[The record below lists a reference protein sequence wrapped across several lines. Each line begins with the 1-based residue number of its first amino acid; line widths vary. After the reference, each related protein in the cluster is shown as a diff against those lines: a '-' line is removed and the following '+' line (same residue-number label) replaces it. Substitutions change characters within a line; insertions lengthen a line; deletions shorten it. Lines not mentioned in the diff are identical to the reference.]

1 MVMLE
6 GDGWLSGHS
15 IRKININ
22 MWDGGTSFSSVDV
35 PQAFVSVQSTG
46 RPAKLCVQRSVGD
59 ISDDI
64 DGLWEMSSFPLV
76 APLHAHRLLL
86 VGGVYVDVLLEVEEY
101 PEEDS
106 ACRMLSCTR
115 KRGGNAGTNAVVL
128 AQLVGTQGLVS
139 WVGVSPGAD
148 DVDGNF
154 AVGEL
159 KGAGVHTAWR
169 EEVAGSGQPT
179 SYITLSRKT
188 GTRTIVSTRNGM
200 RELSP
205 AHFAATLE
213 TAAAATPP
221 LGWIHLEC
229 RELPAVAQMAA
240 AARAGAAARSAVL
253 SVEVEKPYLALAE
266 LVPLLCACD
275 LVVLSREFLE
285 KQQMH
290 RDEAEVQGVEA
301 EAGVE
306 AGVEAE
312 AAAEA
317 AAPSPETHAAVV
329 GLRVLRRRVAELA
342 EANINIAS
350 MHGALWVCPWGKA
363 GAYAVDG
370 GGGGGGGDG
379 GGAALHAPAIG
390 VGVADGGAIDTV
402 RAGNA

>member
-1 MVMLE
+1 
-6 GDGWLSGHS
+6 
-15 IRKININ
+15 
-22 MWDGGTSFSSVDV
+22 
-35 PQAFVSVQSTG
+35 
-46 RPAKLCVQRSVGD
+46 
-59 ISDDI
+59 
-64 DGLWEMSSFPLV
+64 MSAFPLPT
-76 APLHAHRLLL
+76 PLHAHRLLI

-101 PEEDS
+101 PKEDS

-148 DVDGNF
+148 DVDGAF
-154 AVGEL
+154 AVREL
-159 KGAGVHTAWR
+159 EGAGVHTAWR
-169 EEVAGSGQPT
+169 EEVAGAGQPT

-205 AHFAATLE
+205 ASFAATLE

-240 AARAGAAARSAVL
+240 AARAGAAARGAAL

-275 LVVLSREFLE
+275 LVVLSREVRVRARRLTLTRTRTLTLALTLTKFVE
-285 KQQMH
+285 RQMDQMH
-290 RDEAEVQGVEA
+290 VHAQEAGAGAGAEA
-301 EAGVE
+301 EAE
-306 AGVEAE
+306 
-312 AAAEA
+312 
-317 AAPSPETHAAVV
+317 APSPETHAAVV

-342 EANINIAS
+342 DAESDLAS
-350 MHGALWVCPWGKA
+350 MRGALWVCPWGKA

-370 GGGGGGGDG
+370 GGGGGDG
-379 GGAALHAPAIG
+379 GGAALHAPAVG
-390 VGVADGGAIDTV
+390 VGVTDGGAVDTV
-402 RAGNA
+402 RAGSASPRP

>member
-1 MVMLE
+1 M
-6 GDGWLSGHS
+6 S
-15 IRKININ
+15 
-22 MWDGGTSFSSVDV
+22 
-35 PQAFVSVQSTG
+35 
-46 RPAKLCVQRSVGD
+46 
-59 ISDDI
+59 
-64 DGLWEMSSFPLV
+64 SSFPLA
-76 APLHAHRLLL
+76 APLHAHRLLV

-148 DVDGNF
+148 DVDGAF

-159 KGAGVHTAWR
+159 EGAGVHTAWR
-169 EEVAGSGQPT
+169 EEVAGAGQPT

-205 AHFAATLE
+205 AHFATTLE
-213 TAAAATPP
+213 TAAAATRP

-229 RELPAVAQMAA
+229 RELPSVAQMAA
-240 AARAGAAARSAVL
+240 AARAGAAARGAVL

-266 LVPLLCACD
+266 LAPLLCACD
-275 LVVLSREFLE
+275 LVILSREFLE
-285 KQQMH
+285 RQMLGH
-290 RDEAEVQGVEA
+290 AAEAEVEEEVE
-301 EAGVE
+301 
-306 AGVEAE
+306 
-312 AAAEA
+312 AEA

-329 GLRVLRRRVAELA
+329 GLRELRRRVAELA
-342 EANINIAS
+342 DADSAS
-350 MHGALWVCPWGKA
+350 MRGALWVCPWGKA

-370 GGGGGGGDG
+370 GGGGGGAG
-379 GGAALHAPAIG
+379 GVALHAPAVG

-402 RAGNA
+402 RAGMLDPDPDAGTNPNPPP

>member
-1 MVMLE
+1 
-6 GDGWLSGHS
+6 
-15 IRKININ
+15 
-22 MWDGGTSFSSVDV
+22 
-35 PQAFVSVQSTG
+35 
-46 RPAKLCVQRSVGD
+46 
-59 ISDDI
+59 
-64 DGLWEMSSFPLV
+64 MSSFPLV

-221 LGWIHLEC
+221 LGWIHLE
-229 RELPAVAQMAA
+229 
-240 AARAGAAARSAVL
+240 
-253 SVEVEKPYLALAE
+253 
-266 LVPLLCACD
+266 
-275 LVVLSREFLE
+275 
-285 KQQMH
+285 
-290 RDEAEVQGVEA
+290 
-301 EAGVE
+301 
-306 AGVEAE
+306 
-312 AAAEA
+312 
-317 AAPSPETHAAVV
+317 
-329 GLRVLRRRVAELA
+329 
-342 EANINIAS
+342 
-350 MHGALWVCPWGKA
+350 
-363 GAYAVDG
+363 
-370 GGGGGGGDG
+370 
-379 GGAALHAPAIG
+379 
-390 VGVADGGAIDTV
+390 
-402 RAGNA
+402 

>member
-1 MVMLE
+1 MP
-6 GDGWLSGHS
+6 
-15 IRKININ
+15 
-22 MWDGGTSFSSVDV
+22 T
-35 PQAFVSVQSTG
+35 
-46 RPAKLCVQRSVGD
+46 
-59 ISDDI
+59 
-64 DGLWEMSSFPLV
+64 FPLV
-76 APLHAHRLLL
+76 APLHGHRLLI

-148 DVDGNF
+148 DADGAF

-169 EEVAGSGQPT
+169 EEVAGAGQPT

-213 TAAAATPP
+213 TAAAAKPP

-240 AARAGAAARSAVL
+240 AARAGAAARSAVF

-275 LVVLSREFLE
+275 LVILSREFLE
-285 KQQMH
+285 RQMH
-290 RDEAEVQGVEA
+290 GHEPEVGA
-301 EAGVE
+301 
-306 AGVEAE
+306 EAE

-329 GLRVLRRRVAELA
+329 GLRALRRRVAELA
-342 EANINIAS
+342 ESDIGQLATGDIAS
-350 MHGALWVCPWGKA
+350 MRSALWVCPWGKA

-370 GGGGGGGDG
+370 GGHSHG
-379 GGAALHAPAIG
+379 GGAALHAPAVG
-390 VGVADGGAIDTV
+390 VGVSDGGAIDTV
-402 RAGNA
+402 RAANARP